1 MACPLYPR
9 KRTFRAVIAMSA
21 FTPES
26 RGMSVLI
33 CGATHS
39 SKRTHRGYFAKSQ
52 CCGSAIKNQMAAS
65 HVATST
71 TMTAQRMILPHMK
84 RIITRKRPATDG
96 RRHGPLLP
104 QQIAMVNDLPSF
116 INTPCCISSVVRWCN
131 TGSKSGHWPNFIR
144 SLVSVREQ
152 GWRHGEDK
160 RFGRRCIAVFP

>member
-1 MACPLYPR
+1 
-9 KRTFRAVIAMSA
+9 MSA
-21 FTPES
+21 
-26 RGMSVLI
+26 LI

-39 SKRTHRGYFAKSQ
+39 SKRTHRGHFVKSQ

-65 HVATST
+65 HVATSM

-131 TGSKSGHWPNFIR
+131 TGSIRRCCTSIARLVAINQLATYSNLAHAPNYIDRCAPPIKFSLLRRLSVIIR
-144 SLVSVREQ
+144 S
-152 GWRHGEDK
+152 
-160 RFGRRCIAVFP
+160 

>member
-1 MACPLYPR
+1 
-9 KRTFRAVIAMSA
+9 MSA
-21 FTPES
+21 
-26 RGMSVLI
+26 LI

-39 SKRTHRGYFAKSQ
+39 SKRTQRGHFVKSQ

-65 HVATST
+65 HVAHKHDDDR
-71 TMTAQRMILPHMK
+71 AKDDPAHMK

-131 TGSKSGHWPNFIR
+131 TGSI
-144 SLVSVREQ
+144 
-152 GWRHGEDK
+152 
-160 RFGRRCIAVFP
+160 RRCCTSVARLVAINQLATYSNLAHAPNYIDRCAPPINARSCGD